1 MKNQPSGNEVYSF
14 FLGLKSGTHIV
25 FIQTPHVLMFGVSE
39 CDNTHVAMNT
49 TMSAF
54 AHLFLQRVSAMLVF
68 QSAATS
74 CCHENF

>member
-1 MKNQPSGNEVYSF
+1 MF

-54 AHLFLQRVSAMLVF
+54 AHLFLQRVSAMMVFRVQQLLV
-68 QSAATS
+68 AMKTLTS
-74 CCHENF
+74 FHL